1 LSPNTAKTLQ
11 RGTIMRDLSMDALK
25 KAAAEQQKSERASE
39 APKKEAAKAPEPAK
53 RKDPGVPLSFDL
65 PPGSSA
71 MLTDLKA
78 ARQRSSEDPDAAD
91 MERYA
96 TAERLISDLRAH
108 GIEFW
113 TTGGEVHYRPASIL
127 SDYAKSE
134 LERVKS
140 ELYEILREEER
151 EAWWETTLAA
161 QPEMDPM
168 PADEYDEFCR
178 LGLLPEDEDDE
189 TKDEPDEE
197 LINARQDTLIRW
209 ISETLV
215 IDPDLKPSSYRTS
228 YHLKHVLEESPEGF
242 YVTDEQFRAAMWLC
256 GFLGRRV
263 PGPRNKDIGTRYY
276 YVRPNREGFVEKLVR
291 CAGVPQGWAREA
303 IRGQTRRYQGR
314 SCN

>member
-39 APKKEAAKAPEPAK
+39 APKKEAAKGPEPAK

-78 ARQRSSEDPDAAD
+78 ARANEDPDDAD

-96 TAERLISDLRAH
+96 TAERLTSDLRAH

-113 TTGGEVHYRPASIL
+113 TPGREVHYRPASVL

-140 ELYEILREEER
+140 EVYEILREEEEH
-151 EAWWETTLAA
+151 EAWWEATLAA

-168 PADEYDEFCR
+168 PNEEYEEFYN
-178 LGLLPEDEDDE
+178 LLPPRD
-189 TKDEPDEE
+189 PDEE
-197 LINARQDTLIRW
+197 TEEAYEKRINARQDALFRW
-209 ISETLV
+209 IRESLAISPETSTGRLR
-215 IDPDLKPSSYRTS
+215 DSY
-228 YHLKHVLEESPEGF
+228 YLKHVFEDSPEGF
-242 YVTDEQFRAAMWLC
+242 YVTDEQFRAAMWIS
-256 GFLGRRV
+256 GFLGRRY
-263 PGPRNKDIGTRYY
+263 PGRHYEDCESRYY
-276 YVRPNREGFVEKLVR
+276 YVRPNREGLIEKLVR
-291 CAGVPQGWAREA
+291 AGVPQDWAREA
-303 IRGQTRRYQGR
+303 LMDTDEIKRKEL
-314 SCN
+314 